1 MRLACRT
8 NTANVNVTDGALPAT
23 RKAYGVIRAVE
34 TTVCLV
40 PAILEEIE
48 TDLWNN
54 AQHHF
59 FILAK
64 MRFVKN
70 NEPFCAPKPTQE

>member
-1 MRLACRT
+1 M
-8 NTANVNVTDGALPAT
+8 
-23 RKAYGVIRAVE
+23 GVIRVVE
-34 TTVCLV
+34 KTVCLV

-64 MRFVKN
+64 MRFMKN
-70 NEPFCAPKPTQE
+70 NELFCAPKPTQE